1 MRTILKA
8 FNHFFVQDVASQ
20 KLLASI
26 HYNNTTVAGD
36 TRFDRVS
43 KILEQDNSLD
53 FITDFKN
60 NQYTLVA
67 GSTWEEDEKL
77 LVQYINNVASE
88 SEKFIIAPH
97 TISKSTVDR
106 LKKSIQTS
114 AILFSE
120 KEGKKLSEFQ
130 VLIIDTIG
138 LLTKIYAAADI
149 AYVGGGFKTGLHNVL
164 EPATFG
170 IPVVIGN
177 QYKKFKEAVDLVALK
192 SVVAVTNQKEF
203 TFALNKFKLNPKERE
218 ALGNINKKYIQEH
231 IGATELIMNEIGKLL

>member
-1 MRTILKA
+1 MLP
-8 FNHFFVQDVASQ
+8 
-20 KLLASI
+20 
-26 HYNNTTVAGD
+26 
-36 TRFDRVS
+36 
-43 KILEQDNSLD
+43 
-53 FITDFKN
+53 
-60 NQYTLVA
+60 
-67 GSTWEEDEKL
+67 
-77 LVQYINNVASE
+77 SE